1 MRLLIILIFI
11 AMARIGSGQ
20 NTDSLYTE
28 DELKVFV
35 RVTILSH
42 NHGINQDS
50 IARAAALR
58 SGISMERLGDIIRA
72 GIDGKS
78 KQITEAEKSA
88 LAAFEEANA
97 IIREKRIVHIKSVC
111 QGAGLPYEKYQA
123 MNDLFR
129 KSIPFQQRLVP
140 YFKAEIE
147 K

>member
-42 NHGINQDS
+42 NHGINHDS

-88 LAAFEEANA
+88 LATFEEANA
-97 IIREKRIVHIKSVC
+97 EMTRLGLGSPFKDQEAYITAQVGGNG
-111 QGAGLPYEKYQA
+111 QG
-123 MNDLFR
+123 
-129 KSIPFQQRLVP
+129 I
-140 YFKAEIE
+140 
-147 K
+147 